1 MVYFPQEVFTNIT
14 SYLKPLYPTRPHP
27 VARMLES
34 ELGVWMLSLR
44 LNNAY
49 DGDIWPR
56 DVRKKIFGGFFRPC
70 YPESAFNIE
79 DFWNM
84 DIYKQRFAGAKIDHY
99 KWRPTILNE
108 YDADNRGIFQFY
120 LKWRPVAGHLAEPDK
135 KLIRGARL
143 NNEVLFGKLKFTNKD
158 IKKYLKANRIQGYS
172 KKKRIELINMCMSF

>member
-27 VARMLES
+27 VARMLER

-49 DGDIWPR
+49 DDDIWSR
-56 DVRKKIFGGFFRPC
+56 DVRKKIFDGFFRPC

-84 DIYKQRFAGAKIDHY
+84 DVYKQRFAGAKIDHY

-120 LKWRPVAGHLAEPDK
+120 MGRRWDCWGDEK

-143 NNEVLFGKLKFTNKD
+143 NNEFLFGKLKFTNKD
-158 IKKYLKANRIQGYS
+158 IKKYLKENRIQGYS
-172 KKKRIELINMCMSF
+172 KKKRIELIEMCMSF